1 MLSPSGKGWI
11 SKYFDLIDK
20 GEIWVSIRNYEELG
34 DIKHLHLTFS
44 RTGIVFGIP
53 TRAIF
58 GHKLKTTRWTL
69 EEKLKVLLFEAHLF
83 TYLKAGGILEK
94 KAFVKTLSS
103 FYGKHNANSISQMF
117 KFLISENSELHL
129 EKVLA
134 QRVDI
139 KKNYFENK
147 WWANSLHN
155 VFVYLDVILFHDY
168 LANDSQEVIHKYSEF
183 AQNALIAITLSAYA
197 DGKIDGIERDMFS
210 HFLASANLNE
220 EQRDVAIEKFKRGA
234 TFDDIDDFVHNHW
247 LLKRFL
253 YDVAILTAY
262 SSLSADRAEEQ
273 FLEEFREFLDIPS
286 VETEETIM
294 FVENFII
301 ENRNQTDFLTDAPSY
316 EKVLNNFT
324 ERWRKILLRNKD
336 KLAAEVRESK
346 ELVALIKKSMST
358 ELTPEEKEK
367 VKEQLKDILKS
378 MPAFAVFMI
387 PGGTILLPM
396 MLKILPDLLP
406 SSFQDNKIEK

>member
-1 MLSPSGKGWI
+1 MLTPSGKGWI
-11 SKYFDLIDK
+11 SKYFYLIEK
-20 GEIWVSIRNYEELG
+20 GDIWVSIRNYEELG
-34 DIKHLHLTFS
+34 DLKHLHLTFS

-58 GHKLKTTRWTL
+58 GHKLDTNHWTL
-69 EEKLKVLLFEAHLF
+69 EEKLKILLFEAHLF

-94 KAFVKTLSS
+94 DAFVNTLSS
-103 FYGKHNANSISQMF
+103 FYGEHNAKSIKKAF
-117 KFLISENSELHL
+117 KFFMKESPEEKL

-155 VFVYLDVILFHDY
+155 VFVYLDVILFHDF

-183 AQNALIAITLSAYA
+183 AQNALTAITLSAYA
-197 DGKIDGIERDMFS
+197 DGVIDDIERDMFN
-210 HFLASANLNE
+210 HFLASANLSE
-220 EQRDVAIEKFKRGA
+220 EQRDLAIVKFKRGA
-234 TFDDIDDFVHNHW
+234 TFEDIHGYVQNHW

-262 SSLSADRAEEQ
+262 SSLSADEAELQ

-286 VETEETIM
+286 IETEETIM
-294 FVENFII
+294 FIENFII
-301 ENRNQTDFLTDAPSY
+301 ENRDQTDFLTDAPSY

-336 KLAAEVRESK
+336 KLALEVRESK
-346 ELVALIKKSMST
+346 ELVALVKKSMSE
-358 ELTPEEKEK
+358 ELTAEEKEK
-367 VKEQLKDILKS
+367 VKEQSRDILKS

-396 MLKILPDLLP
+396 MMKILPDLLP
-406 SSFQDNKIEK
+406 SSFKDNQIED